1 MGYGLPVTGY
11 GLRVMGYGLRVT
23 GYELWGVVV
32 YYQSKMLIYAF
43 GRQALL
49 MPRGGMG
56 RTIASASPHAKR
68 YAGFFGDP

>member
-1 MGYGLPVTGY
+1 MGYRLWVMGYGGW
-11 GLRVMGYGLRVT
+11 GMGYGLR
-23 GYELWGVVV
+23 GMGMVV